1 MVVELLLISCL
12 ILANGLFAMAEFA
25 VVWARKP
32 RLQYQA
38 QRGNVGAQAALELAT
53 APTNFLSTVQIGITL
68 IGILAGAFGGA
79 RVAAR
84 LGDYLADVP
93 MLGNHADGIS
103 FGIVVT
109 AITYLSLV
117 LGELV
122 PKRLALTHP
131 EVIACTLARPMNL
144 LSRLT
149 APIVRLLSLST
160 ELVLTIL
167 GARHSTQP
175 AVTEEELRALIST
188 SRESGLIH
196 EQESDLL
203 LKVLR
208 AGDRLVKEIMTPRTE
223 TVWIDQKMQLSE
235 FLEFNALQYYNHF
248 SVGDGS
254 LDKVVGM
261 LSVKDVLRASS
272 HGDLQPTDYV
282 GKLAQPAYF
291 VPETKR
297 ALELLDE
304 MSQKGES
311 IALAVDEFGGIA
323 GLITFEQLVGEVVGW
338 VRQEEGEEEFRV
350 IDEDTIQV
358 EGIMRIDDANEKLG
372 LGLPEGEYETV
383 AGFII
388 NRLERIPEEGDSV
401 DYHGLRLVVSESRGP
416 RVEQVTVTRR
426 RPESG

>member
-1 MVVELLLISCL
+1 
-12 ILANGLFAMAEFA
+12 
-25 VVWARKP
+25 
-32 RLQYQA
+32 
-38 QRGNVGAQAALELAT
+38 
-53 APTNFLSTVQIGITL
+53 
-68 IGILAGAFGGA
+68 
-79 RVAAR
+79 
-84 LGDYLADVP
+84 
-93 MLGNHADGIS
+93 
-103 FGIVVT
+103 
-109 AITYLSLV
+109 
-117 LGELV
+117 
-122 PKRLALTHP
+122 
-131 EVIACTLARPMNL
+131 
-144 LSRLT
+144 LSRLA
-149 APIVRLLSLST
+149 APIVHLLSLST
-160 ELVLTIL
+160 ELVLTVL

-248 SVGDGS
+248 PVCDGS

-272 HGDLQPTDYV
+272 HGELQPTDYV
-282 GKLAQPAYF
+282 GKLAQPASF

-297 ALELLDE
+297 ALELLYE
-304 MSQKGES
+304 MSQKGEGV
-311 IALAVDEFGGIA
+311 ALAVDEFGGTA
-323 GLITFEQLVGEVVGW
+323 GLITFEELVSEMVGW
-338 VRQEEGEEEFRV
+338 VRQEEGEEFRV
-350 IDEDTIQV
+350 IDEDTTQV

-388 NRLERIPEEGDSV
+388 NQLKRIPEEGDSV
-401 DYHGLRLVVSESRGP
+401 DYNGLRLVVSESRGP
-416 RVEQVTVTRR
+416 RVERVTVIRR